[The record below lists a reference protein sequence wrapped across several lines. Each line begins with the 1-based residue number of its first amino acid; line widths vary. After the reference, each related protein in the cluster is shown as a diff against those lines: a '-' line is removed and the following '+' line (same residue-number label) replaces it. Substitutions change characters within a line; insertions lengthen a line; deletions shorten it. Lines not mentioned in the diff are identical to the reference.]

1 MCIHCT
7 FSFFFYDSMSV
18 SNNNIS
24 LDDELIR
31 GEREMY
37 GVFIGGEKK
46 GIISLVYWEAEKKR
60 NIDSFDSV
68 DMKNGLYDLKTTKR
82 LFNKNNVSKIKDEL
96 G

>member
-46 GIISLVYWEAEKKR
+46 GIISLVY
-60 NIDSFDSV
+60 
-68 DMKNGLYDLKTTKR
+68 
-82 LFNKNNVSKIKDEL
+82 
-96 G
+96 

>member
-1 MCIHCT
+1 
-7 FSFFFYDSMSV
+7 MSV

-46 GIISLVYWEAEKKR
+46 RNNIIGLLRSRIKKR

>member
-1 MCIHCT
+1 
-7 FSFFFYDSMSV
+7 
-18 SNNNIS
+18 
-24 LDDELIR
+24 
-31 GEREMY
+31 MY

-46 GIISLVYWEAEKKR
+46 RNNIIGLLRSRIKKR